1 MERCILHCDMNNF
14 YASVECMLNPSI
26 KNLPVA
32 VCGDVEMRRGVVL
45 AKNYKA
51 KEYGVQTG
59 EPVWQAKKKCNCLV
73 TVPPHFEKYDE
84 ISKKARKIYES
95 YTDMVEPF
103 GLDECWLDVTGSQ
116 KLFGSGEEIAHKIRE
131 QIKSELG
138 VTVSVGVSFNK
149 VFAKL
154 GSDLKKPDAVTV
166 ISPLSF
172 RQQIW
177 NLPASDMLG
186 VGKKTGVAL
195 KSMGV
200 MTIGDLANIPVT
212 YLKNKFGK
220 CGEELH
226 ARANGK
232 DSSPV
237 VPCELNYVDK
247 SIGHGITTA
256 KDLTSNAEVYSCMLE
271 LCEDIGHRLYKY
283 NKKATG
289 VAISIKDNKL
299 YSFSR
304 QTKLPQPTSSHTYIA
319 QVGYDL
325 FLKNYSWDKNVRAV
339 SVRAIDLVDEDAPCQ
354 LDIFADVSKIIKL
367 ENIDRTVEELKE
379 QFGSGVIKRCNLLTP
394 SVSHSKN
401 WTGFASE

>member
-103 GLDECWLDVTGSQ
+103 GPDECWLDVTGSQ

-200 MTIGDLANIPVT
+200 MTIGDLANIPVA

-367 ENIDRTVEELKE
+367 ENIDRTVEKLKE